1 VCIYT
6 KCEKVRSKVYE
17 RDARNRERGERR
29 REKTKCKRER
39 EREERKSECLRVR

>member
-1 VCIYT
+1 M

-29 REKTKCKRER
+29 REKTK
-39 EREERKSECLRVR
+39 